1 MPTSSYKFEN
11 CVCTKVYLLVVD
23 RKRERKLPL
32 ALWTKEFPFL
42 SVRKKGNYLPFESY
56 LDLMNVKFQ
65 PEIIA
70 FVLFSKLMEY
80 ITSTSY
86 LANNYSVGN

>member
-11 CVCTKVYLLVVD
+11 CVCTKVYLLGVD

-32 ALWTKEFPFL
+32 ALWTMEFPFL
-42 SVRKKGNYLPFESY
+42 SVRKKAITYVLK
-56 LDLMNVKFQ
+56 DLMNIKFQ

-86 LANNYSVGN
+86 IANNYAVFF